1 MSISKRENLI
11 WHTHM
16 VQGAT
21 RKLLD
26 DITEDEA
33 FVTMGN
39 SPNHICWLT
48 GHMLTTSG
56 LRLQAM
62 GQKAEIPHDWML
74 KFRRGADRPGD
85 RAAFPPFGE
94 VRSTLYGLYAHADA
108 AAASITDELLDG
120 EIELLPTWKDR
131 AYHYITFL
139 LTHDF
144 YHAGQVALIRRH
156 LGRKGTFG

>member
-1 MSISKRENLI
+1 MAVSKRDNLI
-11 WHTHM
+11 WHTNM

-26 DITEDEA
+26 DISEDEA

-39 SPNHICWLT
+39 SPNHICWQA
-48 GHMLTTSG
+48 GHILTTSG

-62 GQKAEIPHDWML
+62 GAKADIPHDWML
-74 KFRRGADRPGD
+74 KFRRGADHPGA
-85 RAAFPPFGE
+85 RASFPPFEE
-94 VRSTLYGLYAHADA
+94 VRSTLYGIYARADA
-108 AAASITDELLDG
+108 AVAGISEEYLDS
-120 EIELLPTWKDR
+120 EIEMLPSWKDR
-131 AYHYITFL
+131 AFHYITFF